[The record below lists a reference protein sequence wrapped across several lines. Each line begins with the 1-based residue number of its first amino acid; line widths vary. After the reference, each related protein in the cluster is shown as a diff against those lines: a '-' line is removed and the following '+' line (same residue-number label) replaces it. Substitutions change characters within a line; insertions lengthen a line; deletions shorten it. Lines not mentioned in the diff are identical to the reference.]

1 MNAEHAR
8 LLALQFVGL
17 MESEVPTTCKVL
29 ASVKDDTRDYKPDAK
44 SRSAWELATHIA
56 TSDSWFLDSIINGS
70 FAFDPAA
77 AKQAEAQFKTP
88 GDVVAFYKEAVPSR
102 LATIKSLSDDHLTRE
117 VDFFG
122 MMKQPAVTY
131 LGLAN
136 NHSVH
141 HRGQLAAYLR
151 PMGSTVPSIYG
162 GSADE
167 PMQIT

>member
-1 MNAEHAR
+1 MNADQAR
-8 LLALQFVGL
+8 LIAQQFAGL

-29 ASVKDDTRDYKPDAK
+29 GAVKSDNRDYRPDAK
-44 SRSAWELATHIA
+44 SRTAWELATHLA
-56 TSDSWFLDSIINGS
+56 TSDAWFLDSIINGA

-77 AKQAEAQFKTP
+77 AKQAEAQFTSP
-88 GDVVAFYKEAVPSR
+88 SDLVAFYKTAVPAK
-102 LATIKSLSDDHLTRE
+102 LATIKSLSDAHLTRD

-122 MMKQPAVTY
+122 MMKQPAVAY

-151 PMGSTVPSIYG
+151 PMGSAVPAIYG

-167 PMQIT
+167 PMQGM